1 MWNIPQKREAG
12 MQLFSYYV
20 CYKLSYSD
28 IFEILSRKSFIDV
41 AKKTVSHGNENDIY
55 LQYI

>member
-28 IFEILSRKSFIDV
+28 IFEFLSRKSFIDV
-41 AKKTVSHGNENDIY
+41 AKKTIQY
-55 LQYI
+55 LQYL